1 MRYTACKLAGV
12 SAIALALGCVAS
24 PASAQT
30 IGTQPDP
37 APEESNPEPASGT
50 TADDEASNT
59 IIVTGIRASLREAL
73 QVRREST
80 QVVDSVVAEDIG
92 KLPDNNVVEALQR
105 LTGVQ
110 VTGREGGETNVI
122 SIRGLPDAL
131 TTFNGRKIFTA
142 SGTAFALAD
151 IPANLVSRIDVY
163 KTRSA
168 SQIETGL
175 AGQVDV
181 RTRRPLDFDG
191 FALSANARG
200 IYNEAADSFNPNAS
214 ILLSNRWET
223 GAGDFGVLLAASYSQ
238 ADYRDM
244 SIFSGALV
252 PFVTENP
259 PPETGFTPLQRV
271 FPDTGAWTPGLETGL
286 PTAAGS
292 TFTLN
297 GVETEYYLAR
307 DANFAPDVYGERERP
322 AINAAIQWA
331 PNSSSTYTAEFLYNG
346 FRSTTFNNLH
356 FTFVD
361 WWGAL
366 GDDPGS
372 TFNLYEGTN
381 LISDRVVGNVFGFQ
395 SGDFTDNKTDSYVG
409 AFNADWDIGDNFS
422 VTTDLSY
429 QWSKFETQF
438 FATRLTRVAPLITV
452 DFNDDDGV
460 PAWSFGDNTL
470 LYDPSVWTVGELF
483 DNAGSSKG
491 DAFTWQ
497 TDAVLDVD
505 SSFFDAFRAGFRY
518 DTRGA
523 ADTVREQDAPGLGQP
538 LTNLPEESYFISSD
552 FFNGR
557 ANVPMS
563 WINIDG
569 NWLQENADFV
579 RQLYRDS
586 VDPGILLSDEL
597 TQTRIFDITERTFSI
612 YGEFDAEQYI
622 GDVRL
627 FFQAGLRYV
636 DVETDLTFT
645 DRFTGTVVDDVAK
658 THELLPSFTA
668 YADLTDDFRVKFN
681 YGKTLRRPGFG
692 DLNPYF
698 ALTGDLT
705 DVGRGSGTGG
715 NPELEPTRSTNYDL
729 SLEWYFQ
736 ADSAVYLTAFK
747 RDVEGLVVP
756 LTTLLTIPGTGLNTD
771 QFAVTRPENASDGEL
786 KGLEFGFVYFPDLP
800 GVLDGLGATGS
811 LTVLDSNQTIPISNQ
826 AGEIID
832 VTESDFFGV
841 SDLSYNITA
850 AYDRGPLGLRL
861 SYVWRENFLN
871 NNEARL
877 FANPIGIWRRPESSL
892 DFQLNYDVTDNFGVT
907 FDATNL
913 TREYQQSYYRFG
925 EFGGPDQFNLG
936 NTLIARTFA
945 IGLRYTYN

>member
-1 MRYTACKLAGV
+1 MKYTACKLAGV
-12 SAIALALGCVAS
+12 SAIALAFVSMAA
-24 PASAQT
+24 PATAQT
-30 IGTQPDP
+30 VGTQPDP
-37 APEESNPEPASGT
+37 VPEEQDPEAAPGTPANPVAS
-50 TADDEASNT
+50 DT
-59 IIVTGIRASLREAL
+59 IVVTGIRAALSEAI

-80 QVVDSVVAEDIG
+80 QVVDSIVAEDIG

-110 VTGREGGETNVI
+110 VTNRESGETNGL

-142 SGTAFALAD
+142 SGTAFSLAD
-151 IPANLVSRIDVY
+151 IPANLVRRIDVY

-168 SQIETGL
+168 AQIETGL

-181 RTRRPLDFDG
+181 LTRRPLDFDG
-191 FALSANARG
+191 FTFSANARG
-200 IYNEAADSFNPNAS
+200 VYNEAADTLNPNVSAL
-214 ILLSNRWET
+214 ISNRWET
-223 GAGDFGVLLAASYSQ
+223 GAGDIGVLLAASYSS

-259 PPETGFTPLQRV
+259 PAATGFTPLQRV

-286 PTAAGS
+286 PTEAGS

-297 GVETEYYLAR
+297 GVETPYYLAR
-307 DANFAPDVYGERERP
+307 DANFAPDVYGERKRP
-322 AINAAIQWA
+322 AVNAAVQWA

-346 FRSTTFNNLH
+346 FRSSTFNNLH

-372 TFNLYEGTN
+372 TFNLYDGTN
-381 LISDRVVGNVFGFQ
+381 IISDRVVGDVFGFQ
-395 SGDFTDNKTDSYVG
+395 SGDFTENKTDSYVG
-409 AFNADWDIGDNFS
+409 ALNADWRFGDNLR

-438 FATRLTRVAPLITV
+438 VATRLTRVAPQITV
-452 DFNDDDGV
+452 DFNEDDGV
-460 PAWSFGDNTL
+460 PAWSFDDNTR
-470 LYDPSVWTVGELF
+470 LYDPAAWTVGEFF
-483 DNAGSSKG
+483 DNAGTSQG
-491 DAFTWQ
+491 DAYTWQ
-497 TDAVLDVD
+497 TDATYELDGG
-505 SSFFDAFRAGFRY
+505 FLQAFRAGFRY
-518 DTRGA
+518 DKRGA

-538 LTNLPEESYFISSD
+538 LTNLPDEAYFISED

-557 ANVPMS
+557 ANVPSS
-563 WINIDG
+563 WINISGD
-569 NWLQENADFV
+569 WLQENTDLV
-579 RQLYRDS
+579 RQLYIDS
-586 VDPGILLSDEL
+586 VDPGLLLSDEL
-597 TQTRIFDITERTFSI
+597 TQVKIFDIDETTLSL
-612 YGEFDAEQYI
+612 YGEVDFEQYV

-627 FFQAGLRYV
+627 FLQAGVRFV
-636 DVETDLTFT
+636 DVDTDLTFT
-645 DRFTGTVVDDVAK
+645 DRLTGTVVDDQAK
-658 THELLPSFTA
+658 TSEFLPSFTA
-668 YADLTDDFRVKFN
+668 SADLTDDFRVKFN
-681 YGKTLRRPGFG
+681 YGQTLRRPAFG

-715 NPELEPTRSTNYDL
+715 NPGLEPTRSTNYDL

-736 ADSAVYLTAFK
+736 PDSAIFVTAFK

-756 LTTLLTIPGTGLNTD
+756 LTSLLTIPDTGLNTD
-771 QFAVTRPENASDGEL
+771 QFAVTRPENASDGVL
-786 KGLEFGFVYFPDLP
+786 KGLELGFVYFPDLP
-800 GVLDGLGATGS
+800 GILDGLGATGS
-811 LTVLDSNQTIPISNQ
+811 LTILDSNQTIPISNE
-826 AGEIID
+826 AGEIVD
-832 VTESDFFGV
+832 ETESDFFGV
-841 SDLSYNITA
+841 SDMSYNITA
-850 AYDRGPLGLRL
+850 AYDRGALGLRL

-877 FANPIGIWRRPESSL
+877 FANPIGVWRRPESSL
-892 DFQLNYDVTDNFGVT
+892 DFQLNYDVSDNLGVT
-907 FDATNL
+907 FDAVNI

-936 NTLIARTFA
+936 NTLLARTFA
-945 IGLRYTYN
+945 VGVRYTFD